1 MHTCK
6 GQRTACGSWC
16 FPSVTLLLGTEGLNS
31 QHQAWQQG
39 LVVTELVP
47 QPHTQ
52 LFMWTLGIV
61 CRMLVLV
68 AEMLLPTE
76 SQIHDYMP
84 LCLPLVTSSLLT
96 LLL

>member
-1 MHTCK
+1 M
-6 GQRTACGSWC
+6 GVGA
-16 FPSVTLLLGTEGLNS
+16 FLLSHWGRNS

-52 LFMWTLGIV
+52 HFMWSLGIV

-68 AEMLLPTE
+68 AKVLLPTE

-84 LCLPLVTSSLLT
+84 LCLPLLTSPLLT